1 MDPKSRRSK
10 GNVSRRTVLTG
21 AGTVAGAATIG
32 TVASGGGGGST
43 SNGESETG
51 EEENEATDGDDRED
65 GGFVENDDPIVIG
78 HRGFAGIYPENTVA
92 SAVGTGLAGADA
104 IEIDVVPTA
113 DGTVVVFHDDR
124 LSGRE
129 SGGLTDSEGIV
140 WETDTE
146 TVLDAEVLDSDE
158 TIPTLEALLEAIP
171 ADLGVNIELKNPGSA
186 EMVTSEDFEGE
197 TLTTQ
202 KELWRPFVGRVL
214 DVAAEFDNEI
224 LVSSFSEAAIAVTR
238 EYDAS
243 IPVAYLL
250 WDDIERGLEI
260 AREYDTEAIH
270 PPYDMIQ
277 GTPFFSDGVY
287 LEEPNYSDIDLVE
300 VAHEEGRE
308 VNVYTVGTWY
318 QAEQLAAA
326 GVDGLIN
333 DYPGLLTASD
343 PEN

>member
-1 MDPKSRRSK
+1 MDPNSGRSD
-10 GNVSRRTVLTG
+10 GRVSRRTLLTG
-21 AGTVAGAATIG
+21 AGAAAGAATLG
-32 TVASGGGGGST
+32 TVAGDGGGSA
-43 SNGESETG
+43 SNGESENS
-51 EEENEATDGDDRED
+51 EEESGATDSDDEE
-65 GGFVENDDPIVIG
+65 GNGFVENDDPIVIG

-92 SAVGTGLAGADA
+92 SAVGAGLAGADA

-124 LSGRE
+124 LSSRE
-129 SGGLTDSEGIV
+129 SGGLTDTEGLV

-146 TVLDAEVLDSDE
+146 TVLDAEVLESGE
-158 TIPTLEALLEAIP
+158 TVPTLEGLLAAIP
-171 ADLGVNIELKNPGSA
+171 AGLGVNIELKNPGSS
-186 EMVTSEDFEGE
+186 EVLLSEDFEGKRFE
-197 TLTTQ
+197 AQ
-202 KELWRPFVGRVL
+202 KGLWRPFVGQVL
-214 DVAAEFDNEI
+214 DIAAEFDNEI

-250 WDDIERGLEI
+250 WDSIERGLEI
-260 AREYDTEAIH
+260 AREYDTESIH
-270 PPYDMIQ
+270 PPYGMIQ
-277 GTPFFSDGVY
+277 GSPFFSDGVY
-287 LEEPNYSDIDLVE
+287 LEEPDYSDTDIVD

-308 VNVYTVGTWY
+308 VNVYTIGTWY

-343 PEN
+343 PES